1 MPPPSTILTPL
12 KSPSASSR
20 RPAREWRACP
30 CGSLKQKLLP
40 DSLWEK
46 PAHPSTYT
54 DMSEVGSLGPASE
67 INAKIKRVKALA
79 PCLVMNVG
87 ALPSSLPSNS
97 ALDMGIK
104 RPSEGRR
111 LAQDSRAK
119 QRSMENPSLSTPP
132 PFSPGS
138 RMQLRPTFGSTK
150 GPQLHPETVRPSLPA
165 AAIHCRILPSRLFCT
180 QPFTTSLRQQKNCGL
195 AISCWEHR

>member
-1 MPPPSTILTPL
+1 MAPSVTATPL
-12 KSPSASSR
+12 GQGTKTHWHR
-20 RPAREWRACP
+20 RPNRGASHGAGFFLRIVLG
-30 CGSLKQKLLP
+30 GSQAAPTHPLP
-40 DSLWEK
+40 TL
-46 PAHPSTYT
+46 TQ
-54 DMSEVGSLGPASE
+54 
-67 INAKIKRVKALA
+67 
-79 PCLVMNVG
+79 
-87 ALPSSLPSNS
+87 
-97 ALDMGIK
+97 IK

-165 AAIHCRILPSRLFCT
+165 AAIRCRILPSRLFCT

>member
-1 MPPPSTILTPL
+1 MGRGRRLLTVSLWARRWLRQSRQPPWGKEQRPTGIGVPTEEPVTVLVSSSESCSEAARQRPPTPL
-12 KSPSASSR
+12 PT
-20 RPAREWRACP
+20 
-30 CGSLKQKLLP
+30 LTQ
-40 DSLWEK
+40 
-46 PAHPSTYT
+46 
-54 DMSEVGSLGPASE
+54 
-67 INAKIKRVKALA
+67 
-79 PCLVMNVG
+79 
-87 ALPSSLPSNS
+87 
-97 ALDMGIK
+97 IK

-165 AAIHCRILPSRLFCT
+165 AAIRCRILPSRLFCT

-195 AISCWEHR
+195 TISCWEHR

>member
-97 ALDMGIK
+97 ALDMGVH
-104 RPSEGRR
+104 EETR
-111 LAQDSRAK
+111 LAGERVWT
-119 QRSMENPSLSTPP
+119 RGLNFFPL
-132 PFSPGS
+132 
-138 RMQLRPTFGSTK
+138 
-150 GPQLHPETVRPSLPA
+150 
-165 AAIHCRILPSRLFCT
+165 
-180 QPFTTSLRQQKNCGL
+180 QPWLMDINKAGD
-195 AISCWEHR
+195 

>member
-97 ALDMGIK
+97 ALDMGIS
-104 RPSEGRR
+104 RCLPDCESAPYSWDPGTCRGTSSHVIPVNTVPEPGVEVREVTEGNGDTWV
-111 LAQDSRAK
+111 LEAK
-119 QRSMENPSLSTPP
+119 P
-132 PFSPGS
+132 
-138 RMQLRPTFGSTK
+138 
-150 GPQLHPETVRPSLPA
+150 
-165 AAIHCRILPSRLFCT
+165 
-180 QPFTTSLRQQKNCGL
+180 
-195 AISCWEHR
+195 